1 MSNNRDRQRSGKV
14 GGVEMLK
21 NKIALITGGGRGI
34 GAGIAREMA
43 AQGAVVIINY
53 SHSEE
58 AAKQFFAVMSRIVTA

>member
-1 MSNNRDRQRSGKV
+1 
-14 GGVEMLK
+14 MLK

-58 AAKQFFAVMSRIVTA
+58 AAKQVQSEIRAAGGKAEVFCCDVSDCNA